1 MIRLF
6 KHLNIFI
13 LSLRMKM
20 LSIHNLF
27 FFHQQRS
34 KKNART
40 RARARARLQRKR
52 NVQHSFSSSACVF
65 FNRRCKTNIDHMSFN
80 APINEERSFKRV
92 DFCLY
97 EMIAFRFA
105 FKDNSSASILI
116 QHIELITQALV
127 GLCI

>member
-40 RARARARLQRKR
+40 RARARLQRKR